1 MPNGVDVDVLGECVA
16 DTIRYSAQ
24 HEVTYPGGSA
34 ANVAVG
40 LARLGRRVDFATC
53 LGDDEHGQLMRA
65 HLAREHVYVT
75 NVAAEGTPTPS
86 AVAVL
91 DESGAAAYEFSVTW
105 AEGPNLPAP
114 RGSHLHLGSFP
125 VFLSSAPAELDA
137 LLQSVRDHSS
147 LSLDPNVRP
156 ELMGDPHRSRER
168 LESVLGFV
176 DVVKASDEDIAWLY
190 DGADAESVARG
201 WLEAGPGLAVVTMGA
216 NGCFAV
222 SQHGTC
228 RVPPV
233 RVDVV
238 DTVGAGDT
246 LMAALID
253 GLMDARTLGPRSS
266 HRLAGLDA
274 DELRKVLARAG
285 RAAAINVSR
294 AGANPP
300 SKEELDG

>member
-1 MPNGVDVDVLGECVA
+1 MCSSDL
-16 DTIRYSAQ
+16 
-24 HEVTYPGGSA
+24 
-34 ANVAVG
+34 
-40 LARLGRRVDFATC
+40 
-53 LGDDEHGQLMRA
+53 
-65 HLAREHVYVT
+65 
-75 NVAAEGTPTPS
+75 
-86 AVAVL
+86 
-91 DESGAAAYEFSVTW
+91 
-105 AEGPNLPAP
+105 
-114 RGSHLHLGSFP
+114 

-137 LLQSVRDHSS
+137 LLLSVRDHSS
-147 LSLDPNVRP
+147 VSLDPNVRP

-168 LESVLGFV
+168 LESVLRFV